1 MPLCLVGTF
10 VIVRSSQTFVASS
23 IKLPSTPTSGAR
35 QLGTAIAVSPDHVCT
50 VLLCTEAR
58 WIIILPARLPR
69 IPVCSG
75 WRYVMCG
82 ILHWGGKREDS
93 ICVFICLYGNIYTN
107 PNVILC
113 LNIYLV
119 HENKMLFMPNIFRGV
134 IAIASNYLPCHSLL
148 CCCFPAC
155 VPSSEYSYWVT
166 TVDQVISSSLGTSP
180 QSLPSHLYNTT
191 PDPGPVI

>member
-1 MPLCLVGTF
+1 M
-10 VIVRSSQTFVASS
+10 IVRSSQTVVASS
-23 IKLPSTPTSGAR
+23 IKLPFTPTSGAR

-50 VLLCTEAR
+50 VLCTEAR

-82 ILHWGGKREDS
+82 ILH
-93 ICVFICLYGNIYTN
+93 CCLYGWKY
-107 PNVILC
+107 LYKSKC
-113 LNIYLV
+113 YLMSKYLYLV
-119 HENKMLFMPNIFRGV
+119 VGNTVHNECR
-134 IAIASNYLPCHSLL
+134 YLPCH

-155 VPSSEYSYWVT
+155 VPSSEYSYWVS

-180 QSLPSHLYNTT
+180 QSLPSHLHNTT
-191 PDPGPVI
+191 PDPAPVI

>member
-1 MPLCLVGTF
+1 M
-10 VIVRSSQTFVASS
+10 IVRSSQTVVASS

-50 VLLCTEAR
+50 VLCTEAR

-82 ILHWGGKREDS
+82 ILHWGGKREGS

-119 HENKMLFMPNIFRGV
+119 VGNTVHNECR
-134 IAIASNYLPCHSLL
+134 YLPCH

-155 VPSSEYSYWVT
+155 VPSSEYSYWVS

-180 QSLPSHLYNTT
+180 QSLPSLPYNTT
-191 PDPGPVI
+191 PDPAPVI